1 MRILKYIMAASGCA
15 LLIFAFIIGKEFW
28 EINEKVDRC
37 FDDYS
42 PAYIHDDTA
51 RAAACN

>member
-1 MRILKYIMAASGCA
+1 MRILKHIIAASGCA
-15 LLIFAFIIGKEFW
+15 LIIVTFIIGKEFW
-28 EINEKVDRC
+28 DINEKIDRC
-37 FDDYS
+37 LDDYS